1 MKINNKW
8 IFKILIIQIKKM
20 INKIIQ
26 INKMNNKIIQLNKMN
41 NKIISQKIKNKF
53 NQMKK

>member
-1 MKINNKW
+1 
-8 IFKILIIQIKKM
+8 M